1 MKNILVLI
9 AKSVA
14 VLFFLIFIFLAFVSF
29 NTKSA
34 SFILSAIT
42 GGGFFHEKSIHVFEG
57 LLILLVYQS
66 CSSMAILFFGR
77 KLQPDHWNLILR
89 GFAVLSL
96 VICLAVYIYSA
107 VFPWSIPTVD

>member
-9 AKSVA
+9 TKSVV

-29 NTKSA
+29 NTNSA
-34 SFILSAIT
+34 SFIMSST
-42 GGGFFHEKSIHVFEG
+42 MGGGFFHEKSIHVFEG

-66 CSSMAILFFGR
+66 CSSMVILFFGR
-77 KLQPDHWNLILR
+77 KLQPNHWNLILR
-89 GFAVLSL
+89 IFAILSL
-96 VICLAVYIYSA
+96 AICLAVYIYSA